1 MAAAPP
7 LHVCTHSCSPE
18 HTNTHTFF
26 VRSDELSFCAQTYLG
41 LEFSSAHRNH
51 LWRDHGSKIARE
63 NKGRGYLAKMAVS
76 GADSG
81 HFDRVS
87 DFSSQ
92 VFRERLVMPSGC
104 GGTVGSIS
112 LPVKEYFG

>member
-1 MAAAPP
+1 M
-7 LHVCTHSCSPE
+7 SS
-18 HTNTHTFF
+18 
-26 VRSDELSFCAQTYLG
+26 RSVHRLIWDL
-41 LEFSSAHRNH
+41 SSAA
-51 LWRDHGSKIARE
+51 LTEAIFEDHGSRRARE
-63 NKGRGYLAKMAVS
+63 SKGRGYLAKMTVS